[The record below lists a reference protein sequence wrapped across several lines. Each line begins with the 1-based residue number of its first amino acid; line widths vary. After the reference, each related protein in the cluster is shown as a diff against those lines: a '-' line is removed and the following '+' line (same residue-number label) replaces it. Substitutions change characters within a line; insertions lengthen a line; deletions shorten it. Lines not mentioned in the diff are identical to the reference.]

1 MQIDILK
8 KTNGNKYLTLIST
21 DESIN
26 TLKNMKQH
34 GEKLKILID
43 QQKITRSIMIKNI
56 WKSNSIQMMMVYL
69 WKIIRIAQHN
79 NSC

>member
-1 MQIDILK
+1 
-8 KTNGNKYLTLIST
+8 
-21 DESIN
+21 
-26 TLKNMKQH
+26 MKQH